1 MKKISTVRICLQGHR
16 YEKSTDCPVC
26 PVCEAERKPADGFFA
41 GLGAPARRALE
52 NAGINSVLLLSRKT
66 KKEIL
71 KLHGMGPSSIPK
83 LEESPPPVKKFMN
96 NNN

>member
-1 MKKISTVRICLQGHR
+1 MKKTSTIRICPQGHR

-26 PVCEAERKPADGFFA
+26 PVCEAARKPADGFFG

-52 NAGINSVLLLSRKT
+52 NAGINTVNLLSRKT

-71 KLHGMGPSSIPK
+71 KLHGMGLSSIPK
-83 LEESPPPVKKFMN
+83 LEEKLKAAGLDFK
-96 NNN
+96 

>member
-1 MKKISTVRICLQGHR
+1 MKKAKTIRICPEGHR

-26 PVCEAERKPADGFFA
+26 PVCEAARKQSDGFFA

-52 NAGINSVLLLSRKT
+52 NAGIATVAQLSEKS

-83 LEESPPPVKKFMN
+83 LEEKLKAACLDFN
-96 NNN
+96 